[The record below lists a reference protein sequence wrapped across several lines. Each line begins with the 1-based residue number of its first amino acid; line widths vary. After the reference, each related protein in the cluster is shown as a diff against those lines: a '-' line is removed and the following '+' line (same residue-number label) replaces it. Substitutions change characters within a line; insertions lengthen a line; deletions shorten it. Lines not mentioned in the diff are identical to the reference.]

1 MMPVFV
7 TPSRDRVFTNNY
19 LRLDACESTLLTLVL
34 QSRFDSYRSG
44 FRIVVLPYSYNH
56 PPGFLETPI
65 GVAISLLVPLN
76 FRAPEDR
83 IRLGLRSMQGT
94 PMPKASINKYG
105 DFLFPEDN
113 ICPSAKVRQWLLI
126 NDKFQSNRLQC
137 SA

>member
-1 MMPVFV
+1 MMSVFIR
-7 TPSRDRVFTNNY
+7 PSRNLVFTNNY
-19 LRLDACESTLLTLVL
+19 ARLDACESILLALVL
-34 QSRFDSYRSG
+34 QNRFDSDRSS
-44 FRIVVLPYSYNH
+44 FQIVVLPYSYDH
-56 PPGFLETPI
+56 PPSFLETPI

-113 ICPSAKVRQWLLI
+113 ICPSAKVR
-126 NDKFQSNRLQC
+126 
-137 SA
+137 